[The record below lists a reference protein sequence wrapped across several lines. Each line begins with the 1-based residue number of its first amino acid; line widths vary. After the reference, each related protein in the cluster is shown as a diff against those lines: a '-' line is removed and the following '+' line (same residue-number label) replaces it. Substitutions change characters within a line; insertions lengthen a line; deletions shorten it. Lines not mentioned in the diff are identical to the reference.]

1 MPKKLFSK
9 NRQAEIGPIDSP
21 LRPKI
26 L

>member
-9 NRQAEIGPIDSP
+9 NKQAEIGPIDSP
-21 LRPKI
+21 IRPKI

>member
-9 NRQAEIGPIDSP
+9 NRQAEIGPINSP
-21 LRPKI
+21 MRPKI